1 MNAMSSFVLAKR
13 HSAKAASIAA
23 LFAALLVPACVAP
36 NSAPQQVKASNPS
49 VTYKYRGDQ
58 ELLQANQNAMTYC
71 SQYRSAARTKSIT
84 DSDDGGKTVVFECDA
99 MPPVVMTGQPYNP
112 NVVYSYRS
120 DQELFD
126 CVSQRRNLLHEQ
138 QRNASRDVDDHHQS
152 ERHQERHVPMRSA
165 LTNREDR
172 NS

>member
-1 MNAMSSFVLAKR
+1 MSSFVLAKR

-84 DSDDGGKTVVFECDA
+84 DSDDVGKTVVFECDA

-126 CVSQRRNLLHEQ
+126 SS
-138 QRNASRDVDDHHQS
+138 RNAEIYCMNNNATHRAMSTITTNPNGTKSVTFQC
-152 ERHQERHVPMRSA
+152 VPR
-165 LTNREDR
+165 
-172 NS
+172 